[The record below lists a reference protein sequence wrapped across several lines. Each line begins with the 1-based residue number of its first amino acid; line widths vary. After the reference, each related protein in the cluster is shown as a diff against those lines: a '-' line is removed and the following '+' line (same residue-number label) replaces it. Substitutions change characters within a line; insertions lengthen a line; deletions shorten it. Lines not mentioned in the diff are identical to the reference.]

1 MIAATLQGFLLGASL
16 IVAIGAQNAYV
27 LRLGLQ
33 RRHVLPAVAFC
44 AAADALLIGL
54 GVAGVGA
61 LVQAS
66 PSLLSAVTW
75 GGAAFL
81 AWYAFDAARRA
92 LRPGTLLAAGDER
105 ESLGAATAKVAAF
118 TLLNP
123 HVYLDTV
130 VLVGALS
137 GRYDVPSNWA
147 FGAGAAFASLLWF
160 VALGYGARLL
170 APLFARPIA
179 WRILDAVIA
188 LVMASIALGLVVSAV
203 G

>member
-1 MIAATLQGFLLGASL
+1 VITAALQGFLLGASL

-33 RRHVLPAVAFC
+33 RRHVAAVVAFC
-44 AAADALLIGL
+44 AAADAALIGL

-61 LVQAS
+61 IVQGS
-66 PSLLSAVTW
+66 PTLLSAVTW

-92 LRPGTLLAAGDER
+92 LRPGTLIAAGEDGER
-105 ESLGAATAKVAAF
+105 LGAVMAKIAAF
-118 TLLNP
+118 TFLNP

-137 GRYDVPSNWA
+137 GRYVTPLNWA

-160 VALGYGARLL
+160 AALGYGARLL
-170 APLFARPIA
+170 APLFARPLA
-179 WRILDAVIA
+179 WRILDGVIA
-188 LVMASIALGLVVSAV
+188 VVMGSIALGLVASAL